1 MKVRA
6 VGVCLVTTLGLFAG
20 GVQASDYPSK
30 SVKVLVG
37 YAPGGT
43 PDVIARTLSERLS
56 KELGQSFVVENRL
69 GAGGTLATS
78 AAARSPADG
87 YTLLVA
93 DIGQLAIAPYL
104 LEDLDYHPVDS
115 FAPVSLAGITPMFIV
130 SNAKTTNIESIN
142 DLIEQAK
149 QNPDGIN
156 YGSSGVGSIHQIAME
171 VFLEGSGVNLTHIP
185 YKGSGQSVPALLG
198 GEVPVLMTALPAVGP
213 YAAKGDVNLLAVT
226 SAQRYPDT
234 PDVPAVSELIP
245 GYDYPSEVG
254 VLAPAGTPQSV
265 LNTLS
270 EAIQRS
276 FDTDEVRE
284 RFKI

>member
-1 MKVRA
+1 
-6 VGVCLVTTLGLFAG
+6 
-20 GVQASDYPSK
+20 
-30 SVKVLVG
+30 
-37 YAPGGT
+37 
-43 PDVIARTLSERLS
+43 
-56 KELGQSFVVENRL
+56 
-69 GAGGTLATS
+69 
-78 AAARSPADG
+78 
-87 YTLLVA
+87 
-93 DIGQLAIAPYL
+93 
-104 LEDLDYHPVDS
+104 
-115 FAPVSLAGITPMFIV
+115 
-130 SNAKTTNIESIN
+130 
-142 DLIEQAK
+142 
-149 QNPDGIN
+149 
-156 YGSSGVGSIHQIAME
+156 ME